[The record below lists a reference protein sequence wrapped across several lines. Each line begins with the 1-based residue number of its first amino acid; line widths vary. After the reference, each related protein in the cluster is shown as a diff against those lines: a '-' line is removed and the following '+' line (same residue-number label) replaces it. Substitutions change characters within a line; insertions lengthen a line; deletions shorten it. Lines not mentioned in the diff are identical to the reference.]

1 MCAGEA
7 IGAPSMSKLI
17 RRAGGGLGEDVF
29 TVKAVRAEVL
39 GTAGMKEIMGVR
51 GTLMMSAQ

>member
-1 MCAGEA
+1 
-7 IGAPSMSKLI
+7 MSKLI